1 MIRITSRNGYTG
13 VLSGESTLAIYD
25 SRGNEVMH
33 TGSRTIN
40 SEKELR
46 RFVNGFPKHVKQL
59 LAIID
64 DLKDEDTDDGI

>member
-1 MIRITSRNGYTG
+1 MIRFTSRNGYTG
-13 VLSGESTLAIYD
+13 VLSGQSTLAIYD
-25 SRGNEVMH
+25 SRGHEVMH

-59 LAIID
+59 MAIIYD
-64 DLKDEDTDDGI
+64 SKDEDADDGI